1 MNRPITP
8 GFSTLGILMPMDPT
22 QQQHYN
28 SYIGPLVTSD
38 YNAPVQDFG
47 YNFQVSEPIHGGVRH
62 LNGVPEAMRAF
73 DMVNFLF
80 PV

>member
-1 MNRPITP
+1 MSYPITP
-8 GFSTLGILMPMDPT
+8 GFSTLGILEPMDPT
-22 QQQHYN
+22 ATHYN

-38 YNAPVQDFG
+38 YNAPVYDFG
-47 YNFQVSEPIHGGVRH
+47 YNFQVSEPVGGGPRH

>member
-1 MNRPITP
+1 MSYPITP

-38 YNAPVQDFG
+38 YNAPVVDFG
-47 YNFQVSEPIHGGVRH
+47 INYQVSEPIQGGARH
-62 LNGVPEAMRAF
+62 LNGIPEAMRAF